1 MKVGNNGGNI
11 EQRKCQTRRGGGRK
25 ESHGKRNDQI
35 AEGINGFACRNFG
48 ENLQLFAKS

>member
-25 ESHGKRNDQI
+25 ESHEKRNDQI
-35 AEGINGFACRNFG
+35 AEGIKGFARRTFG